1 MQWRILGRPED
12 SEPSPGWDYR
22 SLWRSSVTRWG
33 MIIIL
38 ILGILALAG
47 YAWANKT
54 VVLQVDGKE
63 VQVQSYSRSVG
74 DLLKSRGITLM
85 PQDEVTP
92 ALSTKLRENM
102 RIVVNRVIQLA
113 VTVDGRTDQIFCCR
127 RTVGEVLKEKNI
139 FIGPQDLVE
148 PALDAPVGDGAK
160 IKIVRVLV
168 KEETK
173 EVPVSPATRREA
185 DPHLASGLER
195 VVQAGKNGLEKQC
208 WQVICHDGREVERR
222 LVERSAVRAAVDR
235 VVRVGTLKQVSR
247 GGQDIRFSRA
257 LDMIATSYT
266 YTGRNTASGVPP
278 RFGAAAVDP
287 CVIPMGSRLY
297 IEDYGYATALDRG
310 SAIIGNRIDVFLE
323 TAAQASRWG
332 VRRVKVYV
340 LE

>member
-1 MQWRILGRPED
+1 MQWCTLGRLG
-12 SEPSPGWDYR
+12 SSKHSPGGDDR
-22 SLWRSSVTRWG
+22 SLWRSPVTRLG

-38 ILGILALAG
+38 VLGILALAG

-63 VQVQSYSRSVG
+63 MQVQSYSRSVG
-74 DLLKSRGITLM
+74 DLLKSRGVALM

-102 RIVVNRVIQLA
+102 RVVVNHAVQLT
-113 VTVDGRTDQIFCCR
+113 VTADGRTGQVFSCR
-127 RTVGEVLKEKNI
+127 RTVGEVLKEKKI
-139 FIGPQDLVE
+139 SMGPQDLVE
-148 PALDAPVGDGAK
+148 PALDAPVENGAK

-173 EVPVSPATRREA
+173 EVPVSPSIRRET
-185 DPHLASGLER
+185 DPHLASGLTR
-195 VVQAGKNGLEKQC
+195 VIQAGKNGLEKQR
-208 WQVICHDGREVERR
+208 WQITCHDGREVERR
-222 LVERSAVRAAVDR
+222 LAERSVVRAAVER
-235 VVRVGTLKQVSR
+235 VVKVGTLRQVSR

-257 LDMIATSYT
+257 LDMIATAYT

-278 RFGAAAVDP
+278 RFGAVAVDP
-287 CVIPMGSRLY
+287 RVIPMGSRLY
-297 IEDYGYATALDRG
+297 IEGYGYATALDRG
-310 SAIIGNRIDVFLE
+310 SAIVGNRVDVFLE